1 MATHPDPAK
10 RAASEAVKLAEQA
23 WRTTGEQVPQVG
35 DALAAAYAA
44 NGQFDLAVAT
54 ANTAIQK
61 AQEKKM
67 PEIAADLERRKSLY
81 DQKQIYTQQP

>member
-10 RAASEAVKLAEQA
+10 RAATEAVKRAERA
-23 WRTTGEQVPQVG
+23 WKITGEQAPQVG

-44 NGQFDLAVAT
+44 NGQFELAIET
-54 ANTAIQK
+54 SNLAIQK

-81 DQKQIYTQQP
+81 EQKQTYTQ